1 MGQSVINEPF
11 PNVAA
16 QRRGV
21 PDDMVRLNHYNH
33 EECNT
38 CQYPNA
44 NQLNA
49 LTQRVH
55 INDNINIYV
64 YSLEMRP
71 VSIPLRYIYMSRLLT
86 DALGLDEQGNIQVEY
101 CNRGTHLNL
110 RVNPGV
116 GIWRGCTERNVKHLV
131 RFLDFRHGKEPLSVV
146 KPLVG
151 DNLTAIFG
159 HQFYDYFMNQVVNPA
174 YKSAALARLYP
185 RPPQRL
191 QMDPEKD
198 SLANIY
204 DMLLIANFFDVDD
217 LILVCTVQLAL
228 YARVVDPKDVKRLFR
243 RRTPTQEQYRNAR
256 QNNNKLVQLATA
268 AMNRIIAQ

>member
-1 MGQSVINEPF
+1 
-11 PNVAA
+11 
-16 QRRGV
+16 
-21 PDDMVRLNHYNH
+21 MVQLNHRNH
-33 EECNT
+33 EECNK
-38 CQYPNA
+38 CRYPDA

-49 LTQRVH
+49 RNQRVY
-55 INDNINIYV
+55 INENINIYV

-71 VSIPLRYIYMSRLLT
+71 VAIPLRYIYMSRFLT
-86 DALGLDEQGNIQVEY
+86 DALGLDEEGYIVVEY
-101 CNRGTHLNL
+101 CNRGTHLSL
-110 RVNPGV
+110 RVDPGV

-151 DNLTAIFG
+151 DNLTDIFG
-159 HQFYDYFMNQVVNPA
+159 HEFYDYFMNQVVNPE
-174 YKSAALARLYP
+174 YKNAELARQFP
-185 RPPQRL
+185 RPPRRL
-191 QMDPEKD
+191 KMDPEND

-204 DMLLIANFFDVDD
+204 DMLLVANFFNVAD

-243 RRTPTQEQYRNAR
+243 RLTPTPEQYRNAR
-256 QNNNKLVQLATA
+256 QNNNKLVELATA